1 MTRIVRTPEGR
12 IEIDPTGKRSGRG
25 AYLHP
30 RRSCWE
36 AALKQGRVA
45 HALKTT
51 LSPEDLDML
60 AAYAAELPEETA
72 VESSYEAS

>member
-1 MTRIVRTPEGR
+1 MIRIVRTPEGGV
-12 IEIDPTGKRSGRG
+12 EIDPTGKRSGRG
-25 AYLHP
+25 AYIHP

-60 AAYAAELPEETA
+60 AAYLAELPEDTA
-72 VESSYEAS
+72 VETNHEAS